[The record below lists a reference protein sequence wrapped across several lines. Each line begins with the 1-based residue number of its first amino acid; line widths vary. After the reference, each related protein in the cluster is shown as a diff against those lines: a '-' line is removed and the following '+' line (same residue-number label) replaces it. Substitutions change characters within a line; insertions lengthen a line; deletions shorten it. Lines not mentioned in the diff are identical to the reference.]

1 MTRPLF
7 RLLLLAIVGFTRIA
21 LADLDHDVKK
31 AEGQL
36 YGAIHRAVSD
46 LVKKGERDAQ
56 TIESLASE
64 RTRTE
69 QIKYLAAY
77 TAREVQHGRKRS
89 DAEMTAKETIAE
101 MFDNVIGGMLSNVP
115 EVSTPRK

>member
-7 RLLLLAIVGFTRIA
+7 RFLLLAIIGFTRIA

-36 YGAIHRAVSD
+36 YGAVQRAVSD
-46 LVKKGERDAQ
+46 LIKNGERDAQ
-56 TIESLASE
+56 RIESLASE
-64 RTRTE
+64 RTQTE

-77 TAREVQHGRKRS
+77 TTLEVQHGRKRS
-89 DAEMTAKETIAE
+89 DAEMAAKETIAQ
-101 MFDNVIGGMLSNVP
+101 MFDHVIGGLLLGVGG
-115 EVSTPRK
+115 

>member
-36 YGAIHRAVSD
+36 YGAVQRAVSD
-46 LVKKGERDAQ
+46 LIKKGERDAQ

-64 RTRTE
+64 RTQTE
-69 QIKYLAAY
+69 QIKYLAVY
-77 TAREVQHGRKRS
+77 TTREVQHGRKRS
-89 DAEMTAKETIAE
+89 DAEMAAKETIAE
-101 MFDNVIGGMLSNVP
+101 MFNHVIGGLLLGVGG
-115 EVSTPRK
+115 